1 MGNTINKKKSLRF
14 TLTKPA
20 KKAGLVSG
28 EDQLE
33 GHHVRVYGFD
43 QYIIVA
49 GINDITDENLSEI
62 IVEAIEYTKTAYSA
76 TNNKISKNGNGW
88 GVQLAPAKNA
98 GFEADDELEAK
109 VAPALVFL
117 KREYNHPLDDKL
129 VNLRKSQLNNE
140 D

>member
-1 MGNTINKKKSLRF
+1 MGNTINKKKGLSF

-28 EDQLE
+28 EDQPE

-49 GINDITDENLSEI
+49 GIDDITDENLSEI
-62 IVEAIEYTKTAYSA
+62 IVTAIEYTKTAYSA
-76 TNNKISKNGNGW
+76 TDNKISKVGHGW
-88 GVQLAPAKNA
+88 AVQLAPAKNA

-109 VAPALVFL
+109 VAPGLVLL

-129 VNLRKSQLNNE
+129 VSLRKSQLNNKN
-140 D
+140 